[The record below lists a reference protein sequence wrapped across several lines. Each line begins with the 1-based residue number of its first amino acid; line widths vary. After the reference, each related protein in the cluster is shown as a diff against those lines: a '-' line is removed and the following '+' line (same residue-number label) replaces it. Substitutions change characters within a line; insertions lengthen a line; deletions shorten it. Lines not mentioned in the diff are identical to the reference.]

1 MNKMK
6 KHCVFLILTLGICI
20 KSFGQQENL
29 YYKRGIEVVL
39 DSLVQEIPKVKFF
52 LTSKYTVMDTSKDP
66 FGGFNCNINFDGFKQ
81 NSLNSTTVIIPSK
94 YRDRLKK
101 NTFFNKLIYGN
112 KLVEVKIDVLY
123 EDSNTVLFV
132 ANVYGKEGGI
142 FMFVQFK
149 INSLDVNEFCK
160 VYSIY

>member
-1 MNKMK
+1 MK
-6 KHCVFLILTLGICI
+6 KHCIFLILILAICI

-29 YYKRGIEVVL
+29 YYKKGIEIVL
-39 DSLVQEIPKVKFF
+39 DSLIQEIPKVKFF
-52 LTSKYTVMDTSKDP
+52 LTSEYTVMDTSKDP
-66 FGGFNCNINFDGFKQ
+66 FGGFNCNINFDNFKQ

-94 YRDRLKK
+94 YQDRLKK

-123 EDSNTVLFV
+123 EDSNNVLFV
-132 ANVYGKEGGI
+132 ANIYGKEGGI

>member
-6 KHCVFLILTLGICI
+6 KHCIFLILILAICI

-29 YYKRGIEVVL
+29 YYKKGIEIVL
-39 DSLVQEIPKVKFF
+39 DSLIQEIPKVKFF
-52 LTSKYTVMDTSKDP
+52 LTSEYTVMDTSKDP
-66 FGGFNCNINFDGFKQ
+66 FGGFNCNINFDNFKQ

-94 YRDRLKK
+94 YQDRLKK

-123 EDSNTVLFV
+123 EDSNNVLFV
-132 ANVYGKEGGI
+132 ANIYGKEGGI

>member
-1 MNKMK
+1 MI
-6 KHCVFLILTLGICI
+6 LILAICI

-29 YYKRGIEVVL
+29 YYKKGIEIVL
-39 DSLVQEIPKVKFF
+39 DSLIQEIPKVKFF
-52 LTSKYTVMDTSKDP
+52 LTSEYTVMDTSKDP
-66 FGGFNCNINFDGFKQ
+66 FGGFNCNINFDNFKQ

-94 YRDRLKK
+94 YQDRLKK

-123 EDSNTVLFV
+123 EDSNNVLFV
-132 ANVYGKEGGI
+132 ANIYGKEGGI